1 MAVYIYI
8 HTISLL
14 FSSLSFFFFIPSGVD
29 STTRWLRSR
38 DRHCTNTYTYIRT
51 SLTAF
56 NNAWWKAKSFPW
68 WNFLSLISAQ
78 LDAVRLISSRT
89 PKTDTWNEFSTER
102 TNALL
107 NRCLKGCA
115 SLFHPLP
122 FSLPPIP
129 IESITGNKP
138 FLFNFPVEFP
148 ADIDETM
155 GWFKKFFLFF
165 FFMWMI
171 NRFAFDIRFCV
182 WLIYSFFVFFGGRNI
197 SHESEKLEIRN

>member
-1 MAVYIYI
+1 MAVYIYT
-8 HTISLL
+8 HDFSPLL
-14 FSSLSFFFFIPSGVD
+14 FPFFFFYPFRRWFYD
-29 STTRWLRSR
+29 SVASFARPTLHKHIHTHVYKDKLNG
-38 DRHCTNTYTYIRT
+38 H
-51 SLTAF
+51 
-56 NNAWWKAKSFPW
+56 AWWKAKSFPW
-68 WNFLSLISAQ
+68 WNFLSLISEQ

-138 FLFNFPVEFP
+138 FLFNFLIEFP

-155 GWFKKFFLFF
+155 GWFKKFFLFLF
-165 FFMWMI
+165 FFYDKSFCFRYSILRLI
-171 NRFAFDIRFCV
+171 NI
-182 WLIYSFFVFFGGRNI
+182 FFLCLFWG
-197 SHESEKLEIRN
+197 EKCIARKWEIGN